1 MDAMFIH
8 CEGEPG
14 DCAVAER
21 WWTDALVDQLLAED
35 VPSGDLTTT
44 LLGISQAPGG
54 MRFSMRADA
63 VVCGIELAADLI
75 TRAGAE
81 ARCHVASGDRVEAGA
96 HLLSAQGPAG
106 ALHKAWKVSQTLVEY
121 LSGIATA
128 TAAIVEAARAVDP
141 HAAVVT
147 TRKTLPGSK
156 AMMLAAIRAGGAQAH
171 RLGLSETL
179 LVFPE
184 HRVFLDDPMTALSAL
199 RRAAPEKKGVVEV
212 ADLETAGLV
221 LEAAPDI
228 LQCEKMTPEGLA
240 EVVAEVKRRGLHTL
254 VAAAGGVNATNA
266 AAYVR
271 AGAALL
277 VTSAPYWAKPA
288 DVKVVIEAL

>member
-1 MDAMFIH
+1 M
-8 CEGEPG
+8 
-14 DCAVAER
+14 AER

-44 LLGISQAPGG
+44 LLGISEAPGG
-54 MRFSMRADA
+54 MRFSMRAEA

-81 ARCHVASGDRVEAGA
+81 ARCHVASGARVEAGA

-128 TAAIVEAARAVDP
+128 TAAIVEAARAVNP
-141 HAAVVT
+141 HVAVVT

-184 HRVFLDDPMTALSAL
+184 HRVFLEDPVTALAAL
-199 RRAAPEKKGVVEV
+199 RRAAPEKKVVVEV

-228 LQCEKMTPEGLA
+228 LQCEKMTPQLLA
-240 EVVAEVKRRGLHTL
+240 QVVGEVKRRGLHTL
-254 VAAAGGVNATNA
+254 VAAAGGVNASNA
-266 AAYVR
+266 AAYVE
-271 AGAALL
+271 AGAGLL

>member
-1 MDAMFIH
+1 M
-8 CEGEPG
+8 
-14 DCAVAER
+14 VER
-21 WWTDALVDQLLAED
+21 WWTDAQVDALLAED

-44 LLGISQAPGG
+44 LLGISDVPGG
-54 MRFSMRADA
+54 MRFSMRANA
-63 VVCGIELAADLI
+63 VVCGIELAAELI
-75 TRAGAE
+75 IRAGAE
-81 ARCHVASGDRVEAGA
+81 ARCHVESGARVEAGA

-106 ALHKAWKVSQTLVEY
+106 ALHKGWKVAQTLVES

-128 TAAIVEAARAVDP
+128 TAAIVDAARAVDP
-141 HAAVVT
+141 HVAVVT

-156 AMMLAAIRAGGAQAH
+156 ALMLAAIRAGGVQAH

-184 HRVFLDDPMTALSAL
+184 HRAFLADPVSALASL
-199 RRAAPEKKGVVEV
+199 RRAAPEKKVVVEV
-212 ADLETAGLV
+212 ADLETAALV

-228 LQCEKMTPEGLA
+228 LQCEKMTPQVLA

-266 AAYVR
+266 AAYVE

-277 VTSAPYWAKPA
+277 VTSAPYWAKPS